1 MEPES
6 QSARYRLAV
15 VAIRPQPYHSA
26 LFRLLAAHPRID
38 LTVYYLFQEGLGTAR
53 DLDYGRFEW
62 GYPVLEGYRSQF
74 PHNRALRP
82 SNGRFVGAFHPEL
95 VRLLRPPL
103 HDATIIAGWFPFSV
117 WLAHWACWRSG
128 LPVLLRSAANPADP
142 VGRPWARAWV
152 LPRLF
157 RRCAAFLTQGTRN
170 AEFYRS
176 YGAPEEKLF
185 LVPHAVDNDFFQQ
198 QHAALRP
205 QRGELRRR
213 LGLPDDAVLLLYAGR
228 LAPEKRLG
236 DLLEAVRRLDDPR
249 AWLVL
254 AGEGRERGRLQ
265 QRAAA
270 LGLKQV
276 LFPGFQTQA
285 QLAEYYTA
293 ADIFVLPS
301 EREPWGLV
309 LNEAMNFGL
318 PAVVSERV
326 GAAPDLVLPGTG
338 RTFPPGDVEALAAC
352 LRPLLA
358 DAGLRARLGQGAL
371 DRIRQWSHAGSPE
384 TIVRALEFA
393 TGGRGH
399 AGLR

>member
-1 MEPES
+1 VGER
-6 QSARYRLAV
+6 RYRLAV
-15 VAIRPQPYHSA
+15 VAIRPQPYHSP
-26 LFRLLAAHPRID
+26 LYRSLAAHPRID

-62 GYPVLEGYRSQF
+62 GYPVLEGYTSRF
-74 PHNRALRP
+74 LRNRALFP
-82 SNGRFVGAFHPEL
+82 SNGRFTGAFHPEL

-103 HDATIIAGWFPFSV
+103 HDAVIISGWFPFSV

-142 VGRPWARAWV
+142 VGRPWARTLV

-157 RRCAAFLTQGTRN
+157 RRCGAFLTQGTRN
-170 AEFYRS
+170 AAFYR
-176 YGAPEEKLF
+176 GHGVTEEKLF
-185 LVPHAVDNDFFQQ
+185 LTPHAVDNDFFQQ
-198 QHAALRP
+198 QRAALLP
-205 QRGELRRR
+205 QRAALRRR

-249 AWLVL
+249 AWLAL
-254 AGEGRERGRLQ
+254 AGEGRERARLEQ
-265 QRAAA
+265 QVAA
-270 LGLKQV
+270 LRLPRV
-276 LFPGFQTQA
+276 LFPGFRTQA
-285 QLAEYYTA
+285 GLAEYYTA

-352 LRPLLA
+352 LQPLLA

-371 DRIRQWSHAGSPE
+371 ERIRQWSHAGSAE

-393 TGGRGH
+393 TGGRPR
-399 AGLR
+399 AGSP

>member
-26 LFRLLAAHPRID
+26 LYRLLAAHPRID

-62 GYPVLEGYRSQF
+62 GYPVLEGYTSRF
-74 PHNRALRP
+74 LRNRAPFP
-82 SNGRFVGAFHPEL
+82 SNGRFTGAFHAEL

-103 HDATIIAGWFPFSV
+103 HNAALISGWFPFSV

-176 YGAPEEKLF
+176 YGVPEEKLF

-198 QHAALRP
+198 QRAALRP
-205 QRGELRRR
+205 RRGELRRR
-213 LGLPDDAVLLLYAGR
+213 LGAPDDAVLLLYAGR

-236 DLLEAVRRLDDPR
+236 DLLEALRRLGDPR
-249 AWLVL
+249 AWLAL
-254 AGEGRERGRLQ
+254 AGEGRERGRLE

-276 LFPGFQTQA
+276 LFAGFQTQA
-285 QLAEYYTA
+285 QLAEYYAA
-293 ADIFVLPS
+293 ADVFVLPS

-352 LRPLLA
+352 LRPLVA
-358 DAGLRARLGQGAL
+358 DAGLRARLGQGGL
-371 DRIRQWSHAGSPE
+371 ERIRQWSHAGSPE

-393 TGGRGH
+393 AGGRGR
-399 AGLR
+399 AESR

>member
-1 MEPES
+1 MGER
-6 QSARYRLAV
+6 RYRLAV
-15 VAIRPQPYHSA
+15 VAIRPQPYHSPLYRA
-26 LFRLLAAHPRID
+26 LAAHPQLD
-38 LTVYYLFQEGLGTAR
+38 LTVYFLLEEGLGQAR
-53 DLDYGRFEW
+53 DLDYGRFDW
-62 GYPVLEGYRSQF
+62 GYPVLDGYRSQF
-74 PHNRALRP
+74 LRNRALRP
-82 SNGRFVGAFHPEL
+82 SGARFAGAFHPGL
-95 VRLLRPPL
+95 FRRLHPRH
-103 HDATIIAGWFPFSV
+103 HDAAVVPGWFPLSV
-117 WLAHWACWRSG
+117 WLAHGACWRSG

-142 VGRPWARAWV
+142 VGRPRARAWV

-170 AEFYRS
+170 AEFYRR
-176 YGAPEEKLF
+176 YGVPEEKLF

-198 QHAALRP
+198 QRAALGPR
-205 QRGELRRR
+205 RGELRRR
-213 LGLPDDAVLLLYAGR
+213 LGVPDDAVLLLYAGR
-228 LAPEKRLG
+228 FAPEKRLG

-249 AWLVL
+249 AWLALVG
-254 AGEGRERGRLQ
+254 AGRERARLEQ
-265 QRAAA
+265 QAAA

-285 QLAEYYTA
+285 ELAEFYTA

-338 RTFPPGDVEALAAC
+338 RTFPPGDVEALAGC
-352 LRPLLA
+352 LRLLVA

-371 DRIRQWSHAGSPE
+371 ERIRQWSHAGSAA
-384 TIVRALEFA
+384 TIVRAVEFA
-393 TGGRGH
+393 VRGVQ
-399 AGLR
+399 A